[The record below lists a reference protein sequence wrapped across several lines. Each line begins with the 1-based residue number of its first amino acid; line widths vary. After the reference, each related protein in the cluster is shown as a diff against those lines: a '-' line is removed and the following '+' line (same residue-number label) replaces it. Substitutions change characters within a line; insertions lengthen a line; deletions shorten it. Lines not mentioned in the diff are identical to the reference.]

1 MRAHSCAR
9 RGKSWY
15 PEVQKIDKNP
25 MHYAFK
31 IQQML
36 LNNTY
41 DVSAYKEEYREENGK
56 IRHLYKLP
64 YYPDRIIQWAIL
76 NVIRY
81 TLENKFISTTYSSIP
96 HRGTLTCKNK
106 VYNDIRHDICGTR
119 YCLKLDIHHFYES
132 INHDLLK
139 SRYLEI
145 FKDYDLLDLIFK
157 IIDSVPEDTG
167 VPIGNFLS
175 QYSGN
180 LFLSPLDHLCK
191 EELKCKYYYRY
202 MDDIVILRED
212 KDLLRNDL
220 SFIKNWCNENKLM
233 VKPNYQIF
241 PIEDRGIDYV
251 GYIIF
256 PEFVLLRKRIKDNLK
271 NKYNMINNSKI
282 TDPDTIKGIYDSYNG
297 FLMHCNAYD
306 LSCKYLSPI
315 KEMIENDIK

>member
-1 MRAHSCAR
+1 M
-9 RGKSWY
+9 Y
-15 PEVQKIDKNP
+15 
-25 MHYAFK
+25 YAFE

-36 LNNTY
+36 LNDIY
-41 DVSAYKEEYREENGK
+41 EVSPYKEEYREENGK

-81 TLENKFISTTYSSIP
+81 TLESKFISTTYSSIP
-96 HRGTLTCKNK
+96 YKGTLKCKNK
-106 VYNDIRHDICGTR
+106 VYKDIRRDIEGTR

-145 FKDYDLLDLIFK
+145 FKDYDLLNLIFK
-157 IIDSVPEDTG
+157 IIDSVPEDDG
-167 VPIGNFLS
+167 IPIGNFLS

-202 MDDIVILRED
+202 MDDIVILSNSKEF
-212 KDLLRNDL
+212 LRNCFDC
-220 SFIKNWCNENKLM
+220 IQDWCSENKLAI
-233 VKPNYQIF
+233 KPNYQIF

-251 GYIIF
+251 GYRIF
-256 PEFVLLRKRIKDNLK
+256 PEFVLLRKRIKNNLK
-271 NKYNMINNSKI
+271 NKHELILNKVINDK
-282 TDPDTIKGIYDSYNG
+282 DTIHGIYDSYDG
-297 FLMHCNAYD
+297 ILSHCDGHD
-306 LSCKYLSPI
+306 LSEKYLKPI
-315 KEMIENDIK
+315 KELINNDYIR